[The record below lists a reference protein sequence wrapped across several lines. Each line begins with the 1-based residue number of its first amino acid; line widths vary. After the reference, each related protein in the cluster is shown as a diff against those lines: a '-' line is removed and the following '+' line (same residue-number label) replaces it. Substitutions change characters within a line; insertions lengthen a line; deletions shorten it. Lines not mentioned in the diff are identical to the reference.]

1 LRNASIADGVKS
13 GALILPLQSKA
24 KRRTER
30 EQRRKVERKSQKEKK
45 KPRPKELL
53 LQGNE
58 AVVEGAL
65 RAGCRFFA
73 GYPITP
79 ATEISEILSTRL
91 PLVDGTFIQME
102 DEIASLGAVIGASLA
117 GVKAMTATSGPGF
130 SLMQENLGFAI
141 IAEVPCVV
149 VDVMRGG
156 PSTGLP
162 TSPSQSDVMQARWG
176 THGDHPIIVLSA
188 STVRECYDMTIRA
201 FNFSEK
207 FRTPVILLIDEVV
220 GHMREKI
227 ALGDQNEI
235 EIFNRVKP
243 TMPPE
248 WYIPYE
254 DTPSGIPSMANFG
267 EGYRYHVTG
276 LTHDIRGFPTSRPDE
291 IGPFIARLHRKI
303 SQHFSEIQIGEFF
316 QTEDAEITVVA
327 YGCVARS
334 AKRAVIE
341 AREKGMKVGLLKLMT
356 LWPFMRSAVEKVLQ
370 TSKALIV
377 PEMNMGQ
384 ISREVK
390 RVNRG
395 ITKVVAL
402 NKVDGTIITPGEIL
416 DRMME
421 ISDARSN

>member
-1 LRNASIADGVKS
+1 MKS
-13 GALILPLQSKA
+13 NM
-24 KRRTER
+24 
-30 EQRRKVERKSQKEKK
+30 KEKRGNQK
-45 KPRPKELL
+45 KKRSSRRELL

-58 AVVEGAL
+58 AVAEGAL

-79 ATEISEILSTRL
+79 ATEISEVLSVRL
-91 PLVDGTFIQME
+91 PQVDGTFIQME

-141 IAEVPCVV
+141 IAEIPCVIV
-149 VDVMRGG
+149 NVMRGG

-162 TSPSQSDVMQARWG
+162 TFPAQGDVMQARWG

-201 FNFSEK
+201 FNLSER
-207 FRTPVILLIDEVV
+207 FRIPVILLIDEVV
-220 GHMREKI
+220 AHMREKVVFFE
-227 ALGDQNEI
+227 DEKI

-254 DTPSGIPSMANFG
+254 DTPSGVPPMANFG

-276 LTHDIRGFPTSRPDE
+276 LTHDVRGFPTSRPDE

-303 SQHFSEIQIGEFF
+303 SSHFSEIQMAEFF
-316 QTEDAEITVVA
+316 LTEDAEITIIA

-341 AREKGMKVGLLKLMT
+341 ARQKGHKVGLLKLMT
-356 LWPFMRSAVEKVLQ
+356 LWPFMRNAVEKVLQ
-370 TSKALIV
+370 TSKVLLV

-390 RVNRG
+390 RVNQG
-395 ITKVVAL
+395 VAKVLTL
-402 NKVDGTIITPGEIL
+402 NKVDGTIITPSEIL
-416 DRMME
+416 TRLE
-421 ISDARSN
+421 EAL